1 MIPVQ
6 EQPVGSYGSKHP
18 RRYTILPTVIER
30 VLQYTLLAGI
40 AMVSAVPFVW
50 MVLSVF
56 KPTSDLRFYPPR
68 WLPTSW
74 TLDNLITA
82 WTAGRVERYV
92 LNTAFVATVTLI
104 FFLLTTMMAGYAF
117 ARLDFPLKGPLFALV
132 LIVMMV
138 PWPVTIIP
146 SYILIAKFPLFGGND
161 LFGQGGKGM
170 IDSYWSLILPAAT
183 GSFGIFLFRQFFRTL
198 PKEMDD
204 AARIDGASELTILWR
219 IVAPLSGPAIATMT
233 IFQFQAV
240 WNNFLW
246 PFLVINDS
254 RKLML
259 QVGLY
264 QMTNPYHQLPY
275 VQMAGTLIA
284 TIPVVV
290 IFFVGQK
297 WFVRGIQLTGFV

>member
-1 MIPVQ
+1 
-6 EQPVGSYGSKHP
+6 
-18 RRYTILPTVIER
+18 
-30 VLQYTLLAGI
+30 
-40 AMVSAVPFVW
+40 
-50 MVLSVF
+50 
-56 KPTSDLRFYPPR
+56 
-68 WLPTSW
+68 
-74 TLDNLITA
+74 
-82 WTAGRVERYV
+82 
-92 LNTAFVATVTLI
+92 
-104 FFLLTTMMAGYAF
+104 MMAGYAF